1 MARYRGEE
9 NYVHGSTARLG
20 VLITNLGTPAA
31 PTARAVWKY
40 LGEFLS
46 DSRVIEIPKL
56 IWWPLLFGV
65 ILPLRA
71 RPTARGYAKVW
82 QGEDSP
88 LLAISKR
95 QRAALQTALD
105 AAASERIEV
114 ELAMRYGQPSISSA
128 LRTLQ
133 TKNVRRI
140 LLLPLYPQYSAST
153 TAATFDAVA
162 KEFRQLRWMPE
173 LRMINRYGMEP
184 EYIDACARRIE
195 SHWRGRERGQKLIL
209 SFHGLPKRSLLL
221 GDPYHCECQQTARLI
236 AAKLGLKDTQ
246 WEIAFQSRFGK
257 GKWLKPYTEDRIV
270 ALPREEG
277 VFSVDIFCPGF
288 SADCLETLEEIEM
301 NDRKVFLHHGGR
313 AFHYI
318 PALNDAPFHVEALAR
333 IVLRHLHGWSV
344 QHISPAEKETL
355 RQRALDLG
363 AKQ

>member
-1 MARYRGEE
+1 MATYKGEE
-9 NYVHGSTARLG
+9 DYAHGGDARLG

-46 DSRVIEIPKL
+46 DARVIEIPKPL
-56 IWWPLLFGV
+56 WWPLLYGV

-71 RPTARGYAKVW
+71 KSTARGYAKVW
-82 QGEDSP
+82 EDQDSP

-95 QRAALQTALD
+95 QRTALQAFLND
-105 AAASERIEV
+105 AATEKIEV
-114 ELAMRYGQPSISSA
+114 ELAMRYGQPSIRSA
-128 LRTLQ
+128 LHALQ
-133 TKNVRRI
+133 AKNARRI
-140 LLLPLYPQYSAST
+140 LLLPLYPQYAAST

-162 KEFRQLRWMPE
+162 EELGRWRWIPE
-173 LRMINRYGMEP
+173 LRMINRYGSEP
-184 EYIDACARRIE
+184 EYIDACVQRIT
-195 SHWRGRERGQKLIL
+195 SHWQGRERGQRLIL

-236 AAKLGLKDTQ
+236 AERLGLSDAQ

-257 GKWLKPYTEDRIV
+257 AEWLKPYTEDRIV
-270 ALPREEG
+270 ALPREG
-277 VFSVDIFCPGF
+277 VDSVDIFCPGF

-301 NDRKVFLHHGGR
+301 NDRETFLHHGGR

-318 PALNDAPFHVEALAR
+318 PALNDAPFHIEALAA
-333 IVLRHLHGWSV
+333 IVLRHLQGWSV
-344 QHISPAEKETL
+344 ARVSPAEKAAL
-355 RQRALDLG
+355 RKRARALG